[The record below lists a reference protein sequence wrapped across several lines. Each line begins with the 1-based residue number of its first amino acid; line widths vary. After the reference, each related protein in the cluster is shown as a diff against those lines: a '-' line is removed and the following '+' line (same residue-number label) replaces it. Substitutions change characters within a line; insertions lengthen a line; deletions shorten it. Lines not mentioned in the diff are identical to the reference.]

1 MSIDRTLDKK
11 MWLIYT
17 EDSFS
22 VIKKNEVICK
32 KMSANGDIN
41 IGQLKEVSENNNC
54 TCGPY
59 IHIYA

>member
-22 VIKKNEVICK
+22 VIKKVICK
-32 KMSANGDIN
+32 KMYANGDIN
-41 IGQLKEVSENNNC
+41 IGQLKEVSENNNR
-54 TCGPY
+54 TCGSY

>member
-22 VIKKNEVICK
+22 VIKKEVICK
-32 KMSANGDIN
+32 KMYANEDIN
-41 IGQLKEVSENNNC
+41 IGQLKEVSENNNR
-54 TCGPY
+54 TCGSY
-59 IHIYA
+59 ICIYA